1 MPKKQTLTDQV
12 VWLLLQAAIVQ
23 DEIKKQQDENKKMK
37 QELQELQEYILK
49 RSCQAEAIAR
59 SNDVCRTPPSKK
71 YTGGELRTRSPRTPP
86 TPRPTHPPPS
96 PPSTRA
102 TRCVDQPLT
111 PLDQLLPPPN
121 SRNDPLSPLFS
132 FTTEE
137 ILECLSP
144 SFDLERELKLLEKRV
159 REKRG

>member
-1 MPKKQTLTDQV
+1 MPKKQTMTDQI
-12 VWLLLQAAIVQ
+12 VWLLMQAKLVQ
-23 DEIKKQQDENKKMK
+23 AEIKKQQDEMKEMKKELK
-37 QELQELQEYILK
+37 ELQELHILK

-59 SNDVCRTPPSKK
+59 SNDPCRTPPSK
-71 YTGGELRTRSPRTPP
+71 GRQVRTRSPRTPP

-96 PPSTRA
+96 PSSTRA
-102 TRCVDQPLT
+102 TRCVDSPLT

-137 ILECLSP
+137 ILECLTP

-159 REKRG
+159 REQRD